1 MNDVRDYFMRK
12 NFAAK
17 TLLMLGLISGYAHS
31 AETVCEGK
39 VDQLVF
45 HADNSFLLKLS
56 SMNTAVFFCNPETV
70 LTAPGTPYTTGKETC
85 KMLYSTFLSAQMA
98 GKSLSAVYFD
108 GDDSKGNCQS
118 FPSWG
123 KVNIRHFVLT
133 GN

>member
-1 MNDVRDYFMRK
+1 MSIKIVIK
-12 NFAAK
+12 A
-17 TLLMLGLISGYAHS
+17 LLVLGLVSGYAQS
-31 AETVCEGK
+31 GETVCEGK
-39 VDQLVF
+39 VEQLAF
-45 HADNSFLLKLS
+45 HANNSFLLKLS
-56 SMNTAVFFCNPETV
+56 SMNTPVIFCNPDAV
-70 LTAPGTPYTTGKETC
+70 WTAAGTPYTTGPETC

-118 FPSWG
+118 FPAWA

>member
-1 MNDVRDYFMRK
+1 MN
-12 NFAAK
+12 NG
-17 TLLMLGLISGYAHS
+17 LGLFMNNKYLAAALLLTGLTSGYAYS

-39 VDQLVF
+39 VEQLVF

-56 SMNTAVFFCNPETV
+56 SMNTAVFFCNPEAV
-70 LTAPGTPYTTGKETC
+70 WAVPGTPYTTGPETC

-118 FPSWG
+118 FPTWG

>member
-1 MNDVRDYFMRK
+1 MNNKYL
-12 NFAAK
+12 AAA
-17 TLLMLGLISGYAHS
+17 LMLVGLTSGYVHS
-31 AETVCEGK
+31 VETVCEGK

-56 SMNTAVFFCNPETV
+56 SMNTPVFFCNPDAIW
-70 LTAPGTPYTTGKETC
+70 TAAGTPYTTGPETC

-108 GDDSKGNCQS
+108 GDDAKGNCQS